1 MRVGAVVGGV
11 VGTGVATAVV
21 GAEVAT
27 AVVGAGVAGAVV
39 GAGVVGAVVGI
50 GVAGAVVGAAV
61 AATVVGAGF
70 AMAVVGARIAI
81 AVVGAGVVMAV
92 VGAEVAEAVVGA
104 EVAIALVGTSA
115 VSGTGVDGTMTVAPA
130 GAAEGGMPHP
140 ASNTNAVMDRISDF
154 IALEPSLRRIS
165 WSNRF
170 FFEEVY
176 QAQFVRA
183 EIILA
188 GADPCSN
195 RNLEDMLAC
204 VRLLRC
210 LLS

>member
-1 MRVGAVVGGV
+1 M

-27 AVVGAGVAGAVV
+27 AVVGAV
-39 GAGVVGAVVGI
+39 
-50 GVAGAVVGAAV
+50 V

-81 AVVGAGVVMAV
+81 AVVGAEVAIAVVGAEVVMAV
-92 VGAEVAEAVVGA
+92 VGAEVAVAVVGA
-104 EVAIALVGTSA
+104 EVAIALVGTSV

-130 GAAEGGMPHP
+130 GAAEGGTPHP

-165 WSNRF
+165 WSNSF
-170 FFEEVY
+170 FFVEVY

-195 RNLEDMLAC
+195 HNLGDVLAC